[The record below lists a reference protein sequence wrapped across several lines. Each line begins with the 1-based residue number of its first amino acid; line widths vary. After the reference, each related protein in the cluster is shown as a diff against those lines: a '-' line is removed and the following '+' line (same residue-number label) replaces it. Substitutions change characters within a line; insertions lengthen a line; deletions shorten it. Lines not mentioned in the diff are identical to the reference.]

1 MKDMDFVKT
10 QLVVQSIYHF
20 AQQLD
25 QVTPKIE
32 DGVLTIRVVG
42 EFSAG
47 KTRVIREILKDKIP
61 EPFLPISSQEAQTKL
76 QLEISYGEQ
85 DQLFLIEK
93 PEDIRTFI
101 KSKMFVPMYKS
112 M

>member
-1 MKDMDFVKT
+1 MMKDMDFVKT

-25 QVTPKIE
+25 QVTKIE

-61 EPFLPISSQEAQTKL
+61 EPFYPLAHRKLKLLPT
-76 QLEISYGEQ
+76 
-85 DQLFLIEK
+85 
-93 PEDIRTFI
+93 
-101 KSKMFVPMYKS
+101 
-112 M
+112 